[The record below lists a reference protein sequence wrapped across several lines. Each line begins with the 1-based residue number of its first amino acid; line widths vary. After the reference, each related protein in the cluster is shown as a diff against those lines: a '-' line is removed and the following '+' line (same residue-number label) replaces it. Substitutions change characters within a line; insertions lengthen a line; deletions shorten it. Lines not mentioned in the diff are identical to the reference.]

1 MSKTMSVQVKQCQLR
16 SKPTFLGSVVT
27 QLEYGDRV
35 EVANEQN
42 DWMKV
47 SPAKGNSGWVHVS
60 ALSEKEIILNPNSQD
75 IKESASNDEIA
86 LAGKGFNKQV
96 EEKFKQDNQNMD
108 FTWVDRMEQI
118 VISNKETREFI
129 SQGGLKIKGGV

>member
-1 MSKTMSVQVKQCQLR
+1 MTKTLSVQVKECQLR
-16 SKPTFLGSVVT
+16 SKPTFLGGVIT
-27 QLEYGDRV
+27 QLKYGDRV
-35 EVANEQN
+35 AVDHEQN
-42 DWMKV
+42 DWVKV
-47 SPAKGNSGWVHVS
+47 SPVKGNSGWVHVS

-75 IKESASNDEIA
+75 IKEAASNDEIA

-118 VISNKETREFI
+118 VISNKARQDFI
-129 SQGGLKIKGGV
+129 SQGGLRIKGGV